1 MNVVNFA
8 LVGCGRISEKHIDA
22 LSKIKRGRII
32 EVFDK
37 DAALSEKIS
46 RKIKANLFK
55 NENDLFKKSD
65 SDCFIITSPNG
76 LHKSQS
82 IKALRKGFDVIVE
95 KPMALNYRDVL
106 KMYET
111 SAEFKRKLYSVFQL
125 RHAKT
130 IMRVKNAIERK
141 KLGKILF
148 FSINQI
154 ITRPQKYFDESRWR
168 GTERMDGGTLLNQ
181 AIHYIDLVD
190 WFFGSVNKVN
200 SFSKRLS
207 RNIET
212 EDSSVINF
220 EMVSGAIGSMSFTVL
235 ASPSNLETSFTIV
248 GEKGTI
254 KLEGSALEK
263 VIRWSIG
270 NTKNIEINKNENE
283 MKSDHHKFYEE
294 MIKNYYGEKSHF
306 DHSLPYRANAIIDAI
321 YKSAKRNGVVKVN
334 Y

>member
-22 LSKIKRGRII
+22 LSKIKRARII

-37 DAALSEKIS
+37 DTALSEKIS
-46 RKIKANLFK
+46 KKIKANFFK
-55 NENDLFKKSD
+55 SENDLFNNSY
-65 SDCFIITSPNG
+65 SDCFVITSPNG

-82 IKALRKGFDVIVE
+82 IKALKKGFDVIVE

-111 SAEFKRKLYSVFQL
+111 SAEFKRKLYPVFQL

-130 IMRVKNAIERK
+130 ITRVKSAIERK

-154 ITRPQKYFDESRWR
+154 ITRPQNYFDESKWR
-168 GTERMDGGTLLNQ
+168 GTEIMDGGTLLNQ

-207 RNIET
+207 RDIET

-220 EMVSGAIGSMSFTVL
+220 EMVNGAIGSMSFTVL
-235 ASPSNLETSFTIV
+235 ASPSNLETSLTIV

-254 KLEGSALEK
+254 KLEGSSLEK
-263 VIRWSIG
+263 IIRWSTG
-270 NTKNIEINKNENE
+270 NTKNIETNDNENE
-283 MKSDHHKFYEE
+283 MKSDHQTFYEE
-294 MIKNYYGEKSHF
+294 MIKNYCGEKSHI
-306 DHSLPYRANAIIDAI
+306 DDSLSYRANAIIDAI
-321 YKSAKRNGVVKVN
+321 YKSAKRNSVVKVN